1 MLLSRTTLLGALA
14 ALAGPTTVAALAT
27 CAALAAGCRGTTSPV
42 PPVHLNWNMDF
53 QQRYEM
59 QEANPFFADKRA
71 MRPPVP
77 GTVARTATLLGD
89 DQYLAEDSHLYR
101 GRAPGPDGRL
111 VDALP
116 KELPLTQAL
125 LDRGHARYLIYCA
138 PCHAPAGTGDGVVAG
153 RGLTVPPPTYHSDN
167 LRAMP
172 LGHFFDVISH
182 GIRTMKP
189 YAAQIPVEDRWAI
202 AAWVRT
208 LQVSGN
214 IPRAE
219 VPADILQKNA
229 GGAK

>member
-1 MLLSRTTLLGALA
+1 MLLSRTALLGALV
-14 ALAGPTTVAALAT
+14 ALAAP
-27 CAALAAGCRGTTSPV
+27 AAGCRGTTSSA
-42 PPVHLNWNMDF
+42 PPVHLNPNMDF

-71 MRPPVP
+71 MRPPVA
-77 GTVARTATLLGD
+77 GTVARTVALLGD
-89 DQYLAEDSHLYR
+89 DQYLAEDDHLYR
-101 GRAPGPDGRL
+101 GRGPDGRL
-111 VDALP
+111 ADALP

-125 LDRGHARYLIYCA
+125 LDRGHARYEIYCT
-138 PCHAPAGTGDGVVAG
+138 PCHASAGTGDGVVAG
-153 RGLTVPPPTYHSDN
+153 RGLSVPPPTYHSDN

-172 LGHFFDVISH
+172 LGYFYDVISH
-182 GIRTMKP
+182 GVRTMKP

-214 IPRAE
+214 VPRAE
-219 VPADILQKNA
+219 VPADVLQKNA